1 MGAPRLGGLDGS
13 GALRPGS
20 EVERLHK
27 LALVSPGPAGAAV
40 ARSHALEQNG
50 PAPGSE
56 SR

>member
-1 MGAPRLGGLDGS
+1 MGAPRLGGLDAS

-20 EVERLHK
+20 EIERLHE
-27 LALVSPGPAGAAV
+27 LALVPPRPAGATV
-40 ARSHALEQNG
+40 ARSRTLEQNG